1 METQLDIINLLIKR
15 HMNDVV
21 EVIFSL
27 LDVESLRHCELVS
40 KTWYVFVRDENLWKR
55 RYEKERK
62 KNPHF
67 HEALYQR
74 GKEQLRR
81 FFLYKKLFNARQKTE
96 INWILGK
103 YLTFSIEI
111 GKFSI
116 YFLTMDAKRIASAID
131 GNSPSIM
138 VLKRW
143 TLKFDCLLTGA
154 IQAPIRQLQLQDDF
168 IFSSHQD
175 GTICQWNLISKQLVQ
190 HIQDKTYAGS
200 EGNEDR
206 IILFHA
212 AHNLLISCD
221 RPYLPT
227 VDCFSDRYVQVPL
240 HFDTRITIRRFLS
253 PTEMAVER
261 IEDHSLAQV
270 MRLESDAK
278 YFAIFMRNPT
288 ILKIQIRST
297 ADFQVIRELRVA
309 YHAHARYA
317 YNCGWLVTVDRE
329 KSIKF
334 WDAETLTCKCII
346 PRHCFRNQ
354 VLEMVLN
361 STHLILID
369 IYRNVYVLTLPYF
382 LKSHVE
388 FYCLFRTSQEEHYW
402 NFCFDE
408 LQIVTLWIGGSNHL
422 RKLVVRDFM
431 GHGLCDRVSL
441 RCSSPHC

>member
-1 METQLDIINLLIKR
+1 METQLDIINLLVQR

-21 EVIFSL
+21 AVIFSL
-27 LDVESLRHCELVS
+27 LDVESLRNCELVS
-40 KTWYVFVRDENLWKR
+40 KTWYVFVRDENVWKR
-55 RYEKERK
+55 RYKKERK

-74 GKEQLRR
+74 GKEQLKKS
-81 FFLYKKLFNARQKTE
+81 FLYKKLFNAKQNTE
-96 INWILGK
+96 MNWILGK
-103 YLTFSIEI
+103 YLTCSVEI

-116 YFLTMDAKRIASAID
+116 YFLTMDAKRIALAID

-138 VLKRW
+138 LLNRW
-143 TLKFDCLLTGA
+143 TLKFNCLLTGA
-154 IQAPIRQLQLQDDF
+154 IQAPIRQLQLQGDF

-175 GTICQWNLISKQLVQ
+175 GTICQWDLISKQLVQ
-190 HIQDKTYAGS
+190 HIQDKTDA
-200 EGNEDR
+200 ENEDR
-206 IILFHA
+206 IVLFHS

-227 VDCFSDRYVQVPL
+227 ADCFPDRYVQVPL

-253 PTEMAVER
+253 PTGLAVER
-261 IEDHSLAQV
+261 IEDHSIAQV

-278 YFAIFMRNPT
+278 YFAIFMRTPT
-288 ILKIQIRST
+288 ILKIQIRSI

-317 YNCGWLVTVDRE
+317 YNFGWLVTVDSE
-329 KSIKF
+329 KSIRF
-334 WDAETLTCKCII
+334 WDVETLTCKCII

-354 VLEMVLN
+354 VLEIMLN
-361 STHLILID
+361 STYLIIID
-369 IYRNVYVLTLPYF
+369 IYRNVYLLSLPYF
-382 LKSHVE
+382 LKTHVE

-408 LQIVTLWIGGSNHL
+408 LQIVTLWISGSNHL
-422 RKLVVRDFM
+422 RKLVIRDFM
-431 GHGLCDRVSL
+431 RYRLGDLDLLH
-441 RCSSPHC
+441 CSSPY

>member
-21 EVIFSL
+21 AVIFSL

-62 KNPHF
+62 KNP
-67 HEALYQR
+67 ALPRSPLSTWQR
-74 GKEQLRR
+74 TIKE
-81 FFLYKKLFNARQKTE
+81 
-96 INWILGK
+96 ILSV
-103 YLTFSIEI
+103 Y
-111 GKFSI
+111 I

-138 VLKRW
+138 LLKRGN
-143 TLKFDCLLTGA
+143 CSCRM
-154 IQAPIRQLQLQDDF
+154 I
-168 IFSSHQD
+168 SSLVR
-175 GTICQWNLISKQLVQ
+175 IKMELSVQWNLISKQLVQ

-261 IEDHSLAQV
+261 IEDHSIAQV